1 MNLSRLF
8 NSAGLIGAVLGLASL
23 PIHLLISH
31 EQSVQLAGVVIAVI
45 GAIYVGFALQLGS
58 IRQISVEIGA
68 ACLFLGA
75 ALIGIWGNPWVIPV
89 AYAAHG
95 MWDFAHHE
103 HSKFTKIPHW
113 YPPFCAVVDWVI
125 ATGLTAIWM
134 IRPV

>member
-75 ALIGIWGNPWVIPV
+75 ALIGICGTRHVGFCTSRALKVHQNPALVS
-89 AYAAHG
+89 A
-95 MWDFAHHE
+95 F
-103 HSKFTKIPHW
+103 
-113 YPPFCAVVDWVI
+113 
-125 ATGLTAIWM
+125 L
-134 IRPV
+134 RRR